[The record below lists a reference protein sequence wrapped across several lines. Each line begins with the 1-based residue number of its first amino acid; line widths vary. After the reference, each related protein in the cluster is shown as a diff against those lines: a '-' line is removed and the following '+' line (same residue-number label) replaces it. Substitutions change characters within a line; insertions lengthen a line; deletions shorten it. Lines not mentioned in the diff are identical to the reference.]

1 MGLAMSW
8 RLQMGAAQERLMRVS
23 WVVAQGHAVDPGI
36 NIEAIKSI
44 GALWGSWQTWR
55 EWSTDNVICHN
66 PTKAREL
73 LDRAFQ
79 AVCNFYVPRGQYE
92 FLKRPVGV
100 RLYEGEYSMDAD
112 DLEDIVAMHLAGSQS
127 DIVLL
132 LGFDFAAV
140 PSPTDPLERH
150 RLTNR
155 HGLMRGTMVSN
166 SQVQWVVIDHPDKLD
181 KAYQNIPNLTCDSMT
196 SVLQLLA

>member
-1 MGLAMSW
+1 MS
-8 RLQMGAAQERLMRVS
+8 RCLQVGAAQERLMRVS
-23 WVVAQGHAVDPGI
+23 WVVAQGHSVGPGI
-36 NIEAIKSI
+36 SIEAIKSI

-66 PTKAREL
+66 PAKAREL

-79 AVCNFYVPRGQYE
+79 AVCNFYVPRSQYE

-100 RLYEGEYSMDAD
+100 RLYEGDYNMDVD
-112 DLEDIVAMHLAGSQS
+112 ELEDIVAMHLAGSQS
-127 DIVLL
+127 DIVLM
-132 LGFDFAAV
+132 LGFDFASV
-140 PSPTDPLERH
+140 TSPTNPLERH

-166 SQVQWVVIDHPDKLD
+166 AQVQWVLIDHPRDLD
-181 KAYQNIPNLTCDSMT
+181 KAYQNLSNLTCDTMA
-196 SVLQLLA
+196 SVLKLLA